1 MKRIAALLAAA
12 IITSGWGFFLTVG
25 GSPPTNTVLPV
36 VSSSSP
42 VVGTPETTT
51 NGTWANSPT
60 GYAYQWKWGDTG
72 ATIGGATSSSYTPVS
87 GDVGHTLTATVTAS
101 NAFGSA
107 SATSAATSA
116 VTAGG
121 TGDYAYSLPN
131 GDSVHYLAPSGCS
144 NSYNGLSPTFTSGS
158 NGPWCNPTHAMNCGD
173 VIIASAG
180 TYSPS
185 PFGNG
190 TWGAVSNCPSTTG
203 GIDGTGGV
211 YFAVLLCAGP
221 SVGSCSVVGGSSE
234 GFRLD
239 ASNWAIEGF
248 TATQNTNGNAACY
261 SGTSENATTLH
272 HLAFINDIA
281 STCHLSGFDTYA
293 WTSPGGVDQTAVV
306 GAISYN
312 GSPSVGGGLCSGGV
326 SMIPTNGPDTSSGTH
341 VIVAGYF
348 GYKNINAPSGAGCNT
363 DGEGVIFDSW
373 ACGPYLYQGVAEQ
386 NVWWLNGT
394 YGFQVFPNC
403 NSKGDKV
410 KVYVFNNTSY
420 GNGQDPTHNSGTADL
435 YLHDVLPTVANGTY
449 YSVTNNIFE
458 STMVTSGNNGTATVW
473 AAGLYIDN
481 SNTSLVNVSGNY
493 IWQSN
498 PGTTFTAGPPNTDVW
513 VGSTHNPAFPFGTNT
528 YNNPGMA
535 NPGALPTTA
544 PNCSGYT
551 NTTDCMNTGYGVAAK
566 IAPSGG
572 AVGVGYNVPGPC
584 APDPY
589 YPTWLKGVVYLQW
602 DSGAHTIT
610 EKAGLLTKPCGL

>member
-185 PFGNG
+185 PFGLNA
-190 TWGAVSNCPSTTG
+190 WGAVSNCPSTTG

-239 ASNWAIEGF
+239 ASNCLGE
-248 TATQNTNGNAACY
+248 
-261 SGTSENATTLH
+261 
-272 HLAFINDIA
+272 
-281 STCHLSGFDTYA
+281 
-293 WTSPGGVDQTAVV
+293 P
-306 GAISYN
+306 
-312 GSPSVGGGLCSGGV
+312 
-326 SMIPTNGPDTSSGTH
+326 
-341 VIVAGYF
+341 
-348 GYKNINAPSGAGCNT
+348 AP
-363 DGEGVIFDSW
+363 IR
-373 ACGPYLYQGVAEQ
+373 
-386 NVWWLNGT
+386 
-394 YGFQVFPNC
+394 
-403 NSKGDKV
+403 
-410 KVYVFNNTSY
+410 
-420 GNGQDPTHNSGTADL
+420 
-435 YLHDVLPTVANGTY
+435 
-449 YSVTNNIFE
+449 
-458 STMVTSGNNGTATVW
+458 
-473 AAGLYIDN
+473 
-481 SNTSLVNVSGNY
+481 
-493 IWQSN
+493 
-498 PGTTFTAGPPNTDVW
+498 
-513 VGSTHNPAFPFGTNT
+513 
-528 YNNPGMA
+528 
-535 NPGALPTTA
+535 
-544 PNCSGYT
+544 
-551 NTTDCMNTGYGVAAK
+551 
-566 IAPSGG
+566 
-572 AVGVGYNVPGPC
+572 PC
-584 APDPY
+584 
-589 YPTWLKGVVYLQW
+589 
-602 DSGAHTIT
+602 
-610 EKAGLLTKPCGL
+610 